1 MSFAGAYLEKVS
13 LDPRIDSQAPSPALT
28 LVVAIPACNEP
39 DLLRTLHSLRN
50 CSLPQGDL
58 ELIIA
63 LNSAESAGAA
73 VSHQN
78 LLSESEIV
86 EFARNHSD
94 EHFRILYTRRSGI
107 KDREAGAGYAR
118 KLAMDHAL
126 SRFNKLDRPDGV
138 ILSLDADTLCE
149 EDFLTEV
156 EKHFRSYPSSL
167 ACSVYFEHPL
177 EGSGFPDRVYHG
189 ITQYELHL
197 RYYIEGLRYAG
208 HPHAFHTVGSAFCV
222 RAGVYAGQ
230 GGMNRRTAGEDFYF
244 LQKIIP
250 LGNFHELN
258 STRLIP
264 SPRPSQRVA
273 FGTGP
278 VVGRFLS
285 GRLESLDTY
294 DPRAFFEL
302 KEFISC
308 IPLLYL
314 RAEEEIRQIHNS
326 WPRSIRSY
334 LGQEFH
340 VRLEEIRRN
349 SARPET
355 FYKRFFRWFNMF
367 RTLKYMNFV
376 NREIY
381 LPVPVDKAVYDFL
394 KKTRQGEEIHTGARE
409 LLVYLR
415 KIQRE
420 SSWPG

>member
-13 LDPRIDSQAPSPALT
+13 LDPRINSQAPSPALT

-39 DLLRTLHSLRN
+39 DLLRTLDSLRN
-50 CSLPQGDL
+50 CSLPKGDV

-63 LNSAESAGAA
+63 LNSGESAGET
-73 VSHQN
+73 VRHQN
-78 LLSESEIV
+78 LLSEAEIV
-86 EFARNHSD
+86 DFSRNHSD
-94 EHFRILYTRRSGI
+94 ERFRILYTHRSGI
-107 KDREAGAGYAR
+107 RDREAGAGYAR

-138 ILSLDADTLCE
+138 ILSLDADTTCE
-149 EDFLTEV
+149 GDYLIAV
-156 EKHFRSYPSSL
+156 DKHFRSNTESR

-177 EGSGFPDRVYHG
+177 EGSGFPARVYHG

-250 LGNFHELN
+250 LGNYHDLN
-258 STRLIP
+258 STCLIP

-285 GRLESLDTY
+285 GGMESLDSY
-294 DPRAFFEL
+294 DPRAFCEL
-302 KEFISC
+302 REFISF
-308 IPLLYL
+308 IPLLYS
-314 RAEEEIRQIHNS
+314 RPEGEIMKMYTS
-326 WPRSIRSY
+326 WPRSIRQY
-334 LGQEFH
+334 LGEEFH

-381 LPVPVDKAVYDFL
+381 PPVPVQQAAYDFL
-394 KKTRQGEEIHTGARE
+394 KRTRPGEEIQTDARE

-420 SSWPG
+420 SIWPG